1 MYRKKTQ
8 FQFGNFL
15 NPGVSMKKVT
25 GYGLELGRGFELNVF
40 ITPCFVLTMAFSE
53 IEPKLL
59 IKTSQLT
66 SVGFPE
72 ISVYNYTVIFVWCEV

>member
-1 MYRKKTQ
+1 
-8 FQFGNFL
+8 
-15 NPGVSMKKVT
+15 MKKVT
-25 GYGLELGRGFELNVF
+25 VYGLELGLGFELNVF
-40 ITPCFVLTMAFSE
+40 GTPCFVLTMAFSE